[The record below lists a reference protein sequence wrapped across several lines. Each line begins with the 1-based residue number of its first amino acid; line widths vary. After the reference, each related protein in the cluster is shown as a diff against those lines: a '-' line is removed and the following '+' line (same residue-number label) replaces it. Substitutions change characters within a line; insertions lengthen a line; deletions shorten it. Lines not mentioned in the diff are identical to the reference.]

1 MCLSLCELI
10 RVYMLKQSKSERL
23 LSALTHQATTACNV
37 GALPSN
43 NGVNVQRVNFN
54 YLGATALE
62 RLGRFYNV
70 PEAHYGC
77 PLDELAYA
85 VATAFMREVPSPALA
100 PLICIQV
107 LVALFSGLL
116 CCRRQAIACPTQS
129 FRAFVFTAQQ
139 RCCGGNLQ
147 VCGWLQ
153 RDADERKVAMK
164 LAKMVEGRRLQAELD
179 WQSDPGA
186 SGGQ

>member
-1 MCLSLCELI
+1 M
-10 RVYMLKQSKSERL
+10 YMLKRSKSERL
-23 LSALTHQATTACNV
+23 LSALTHRATTACNV

-85 VATAFMREVPSPALA
+85 VATAFMREVPFLALA
-100 PLICIQV
+100 SLICKQV
-107 LVALFSGLL
+107 FVALFSGLL
-116 CCRRQAIACPTQS
+116 CC
-129 FRAFVFTAQQ
+129 
-139 RCCGGNLQ
+139 
-147 VCGWLQ
+147 
-153 RDADERKVAMK
+153 DAA
-164 LAKMVEGRRLQAELD
+164 EGRHLHDRYSHEGPLCSLLSE
-179 WQSDPGA
+179 GA
-186 SGGQ
+186 VEATYRCVAGCRGMQMSGRWR